1 MPMTDPWALLVTGQ
15 NSTIHDAMA
24 LLNASGREVV
34 LVRDGEGRIAGLIT
48 DGDIRR
54 GLLAGATLQSPV
66 TAIMHRDFFA
76 VGPEI
81 DRAAVLDLMKARTFW
96 HVPVLDAQ
104 RRLIA
109 IHFLRDLIGATPK
122 PNVVVVMAGG
132 RGTRLRPMTE
142 TIPKPMVEVA
152 GRPILERIVLH
163 LVGHGLQNIYL
174 AVNYKAKIIE
184 DYFGNGSHFGC
195 AISYLREVEPLGT
208 GGPLSL
214 LPSKQKDP
222 IIVLN
227 GDQVMRVDLSAMLEH
242 HRCQGALATIA
253 IGPHQIEMPFGTVI
267 ERDGRLVDLREKPTI
282 NLLIN
287 RGIYILEPEV
297 LSAIPTQGE
306 FPITS
311 LFEGLLADKRPISV
325 YYFEDQWVDVGSPA
339 DWRQANG
346 LT

>member
-1 MPMTDPWALLVTGQ
+1 MKLFNDIIIDEDASVR
-15 NSTIHDAMA
+15 DAMA
-24 LLNASGREVV
+24 LLNASGFEVV
-34 LVRDGEGRIAGLIT
+34 LVRDARGSISGIVT

-54 GLLAGATLQSPV
+54 GLLTGATLESSI
-66 TAIMHRDFFA
+66 TTTMHRDFFA
-76 VGPEI
+76 VGPEV
-81 DRAAVLDLMKARTFW
+81 DRAAVLDLMKARLFQ
-96 HVPVLDAQ
+96 HVPVLDKE
-104 RRLIA
+104 RRLVA

-122 PNVVVVMAGG
+122 SNVAVVMAGG
-132 RGTRLRPMTE
+132 RGTRLRPVTDS
-142 TIPKPMVEVA
+142 IPKPMVAVA

-163 LVGHGLQNIYL
+163 LVGHGIRSIYL
-174 AVNYKAKIIE
+174 AVNYKAEMIE
-184 DYFGNGSHFGC
+184 DYFGDGSQFGC

-214 LPSKQKDP
+214 LPSEQKDP

-227 GDQVMRVDLSAMLEH
+227 GDQIMRVDLSGMLEH

-253 IGPHQIEMPFGTVI
+253 VGPHQIEMPFGRVI
-267 ERDGRLVDLREKPTI
+267 ERDGRLVELHEKPTI
-282 NLLIN
+282 NFLIN

-297 LSAIPTQGE
+297 LSAIPTQRE

-311 LFEGLLADKRPISV
+311 LFEGLLADKQPISV
-325 YYFEDQWVDVGSPA
+325 YYFEDDWLDVGSTA